1 MKTWFTSK
9 TLIVNALTLAAS
21 LLTVAAGSDLVAQY
35 PRAAATI
42 AALISGVNIALRFV
56 TIMPIGNKTVTLPT
70 VNQSKVT
77 KTTQF

>member
-1 MKTWFTSK
+1 MKQWFTSK
-9 TLIVNALTLAAS
+9 TVIVNALTLAAS

-56 TIMPIGNKTVTLPT
+56 TIMPIGNKTVQLPT
-70 VNQSKVT
+70 VNPSKVT
-77 KTTQF
+77 KFPPF